1 MATSKSPGADELENW
16 HRWFLVKDQDW
27 VPPASLTP
35 DVLDKFADHRIIWL
49 KDAVDLMAFGSEAPA
64 SNGDERAVRRQQ
76 ACRVICKGAGTN
88 RFDITGCEGPSVGGA
103 GQKIPP
109 SYFDLDRRLADK
121 DNCLE
126 VDRER
131 LSDTDFSVHFDAQ
144 VKQHWGLWCEVRV
157 EAPRFLTWLRS
168 ILAPEGTGRS
178 ILTTAA
184 PTAAISAGEK
194 SDDSIYREWVA
205 RHEGQ
210 TPPNRDAD
218 RDHLRAHFP
227 NITQDRIRTLRREL
241 APPGWKSRGR
251 RPGPAA
257 KK

>member
-27 VPPASLTP
+27 APPAALTP
-35 DVLDKFADHRIIWL
+35 DALDKFTDHRIIWL

-64 SNGDERAVRRQQ
+64 SNSDERAVRRQQ
-76 ACRVICKGAGTN
+76 ACRTICMGAGTDK
-88 RFDITGCEGPSVGGA
+88 FDVTGCEGLSVGGA
-103 GQKIPP
+103 GQKIPI
-109 SYFDLDRRLADK
+109 SYFDLDRRLADQ
-121 DNCLE
+121 DNRLE

-131 LSDTDFSVHFDAQ
+131 LSDTDFNINFNAQ
-144 VKQHWGLWCEVRV
+144 TEQHWGLWCEVRV

-168 ILAPEGTGRS
+168 LLAPKEAGQSNSSTTVG
-178 ILTTAA
+178 IL
-184 PTAAISAGEK
+184 K
-194 SDDSIYREWVA
+194 SDDVIYREWVA

-210 TPPNRDAD
+210 TPPSRDAD

-241 APPGWKSRGR
+241 APPSWKSHGR
-251 RPGPAA
+251 RPGTAA